1 MKLPNLDTTAEFNGV
16 SKSTL
21 IRWKTPETI
30 EGVKF
35 HRPFG
40 KHNLYKGARLAAYL
54 FSHDLQNE
62 EEMEWENNF
71 EKIKETVDELKEI
84 VKEKKLSPL
93 LNFIKAVEKIE
104 FELVKEN
111 KNE

>member
-21 IRWKTPETI
+21 IRWKTYETVD
-30 EGVKF
+30 GVKF
-35 HRPFG
+35 LPPFG
-40 KHNLYKGARLAAYL
+40 KHNLYKGARLATYL
-54 FSHDLQNE
+54 FSHDFQNE

-71 EKIKETVDELKEI
+71 KKIKEAVEELKEI
-84 VKEKKLSPL
+84 VKEEKLLPL
-93 LNFIKAVEKIE
+93 LDFIKAVEKIE
-104 FELVKEN
+104 LELAKGT